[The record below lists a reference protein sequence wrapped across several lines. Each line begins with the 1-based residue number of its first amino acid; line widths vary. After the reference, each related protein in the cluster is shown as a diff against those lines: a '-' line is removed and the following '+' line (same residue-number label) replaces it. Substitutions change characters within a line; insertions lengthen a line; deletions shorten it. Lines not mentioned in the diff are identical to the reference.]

1 MIDLDAIPDELQDR
15 DQWLMWDSS
24 NDTPRRPH
32 WKGDFM
38 ISWSE
43 PDQWHS
49 YEEAVEAARTT
60 ESWGIGYVT
69 ATNNPDYARG
79 LYSVIDIDGGADAED
94 HPKDWVPSLQ
104 P

>member
-38 ISWSE
+38 ISWSD

-49 YEEAVEAARTT
+49 FDEALKAGRYECGHCQADEY
-60 ESWGIGYVT
+60 IGSKQLGEHL
-69 ATNNPDYARG
+69 ANKLSKADPEDLG
-79 LYSVIDIDGGADAED
+79 LSPYGERA
-94 HPKDWVPSLQ
+94 W
-104 P
+104 